1 MEGTTGKRYQKQRD
15 KLRAAGGKVAT
26 VHLRYDAV
34 AGIADIQRLLVESG
48 AKGPITQNE
57 AINHAILMFSWLL
70 RTRGK
75 WGDYEDDLIDYTI
88 VNGSSFNNTMR
99 RGIRM
104 D

>member
-26 VHLRYDAV
+26 VYLRYDAV
-34 AGIADIQRLLVESG
+34 SGIADIQRLLVESG

-57 AINHAILMFSWLL
+57 AINHALLVFSWLL
-70 RTRGK
+70 RTRGR
-75 WGDYEDDLIDYTI
+75 WGDNEDTMIDHALH
-88 VNGSSFNNTMR
+88 GSSFNITMG
-99 RGIRM
+99 RGISM